1 MVNAKKIDQ
10 VIHTAAQ
17 KSLEIGKKGV
27 KVVSEGAAKVKK
39 SIEEGDS
46 FLTEE
51 QHQNI
56 DKAAQNVKEKVKGFF
71 KKK

>member
-1 MVNAKKIDQ
+1 MVNAKKVDQ
-10 VIHTAAQ
+10 AIHTVAQ
-17 KSLEIGKKGV
+17 KGLEIGKKGV
-27 KVVSEGAAKVKK
+27 KFVSEGVAKAKK

-56 DKAAQNVKEKVKGFF
+56 DKAAKNLKEKVKGFF
-71 KKK
+71 TKK